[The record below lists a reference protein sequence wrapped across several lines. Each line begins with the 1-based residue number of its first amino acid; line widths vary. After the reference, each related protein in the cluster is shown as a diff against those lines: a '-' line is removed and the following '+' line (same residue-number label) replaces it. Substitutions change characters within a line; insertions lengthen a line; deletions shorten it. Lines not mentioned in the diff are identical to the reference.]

1 MTGHVVSPRLYLWIF
16 AALLVLTAVTTG
28 AARFD
33 LGPLGVVIALLI
45 AAAKASLVVLFFM
58 HVRYSRPLVWIAA
71 GAALVWLGIMVG
83 LTLTDYYSRPWS
95 PAPRGW

>member
-16 AALLVLTAVTTG
+16 ATLLVLTVVTTG

-33 LGPLGVVIALLI
+33 LGPLNVVIALLI
-45 AAAKASLVVLFFM
+45 AAAKALLVGLFFM

-83 LTLTDYYSRPWS
+83 LTLTDYYSRAWS